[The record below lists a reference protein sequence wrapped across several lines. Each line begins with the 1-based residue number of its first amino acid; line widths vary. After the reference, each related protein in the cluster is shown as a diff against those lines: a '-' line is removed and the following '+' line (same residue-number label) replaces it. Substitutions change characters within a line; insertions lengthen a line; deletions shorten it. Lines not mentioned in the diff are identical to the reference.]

1 MVDVNIA
8 NFITVGL
15 MALVFQAAYQW
26 AMGMYAGHGPRASAM
41 DA

>member
-26 AMGMYAGHGPRASAM
+26 AMGMYAGHMPQDRAT